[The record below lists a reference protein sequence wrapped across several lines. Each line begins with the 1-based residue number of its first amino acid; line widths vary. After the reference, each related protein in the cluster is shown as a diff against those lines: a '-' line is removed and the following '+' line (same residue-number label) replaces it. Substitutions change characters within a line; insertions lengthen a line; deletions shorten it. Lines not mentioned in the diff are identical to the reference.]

1 MDPLIDPWSCDGS
14 QPSGGRLRWE
24 HLLPI
29 KSVSQPDGHDIYLEE
44 TMHVDPRLF
53 RDVERVEPA
62 GGGLKVPGFFA
73 PFVSV
78 YRQDASGALQ
88 SRVSPYHVAP

>member
-29 KSVSQPDGHDIYLEE
+29 KNVSQPDGHDIYLEE

-62 GGGLKVPGFFA
+62 GGGLKVPG
-73 PFVSV
+73 SL
-78 YRQDASGALQ
+78 RLLLQ
-88 SRVSPYHVAP
+88 YIVKMLLKRFRTA